1 MAPIQRRPG
10 QFIDTRALGQAVSFA
25 GIDPRNWVSLA
36 YVTLLYI
43 DPVEGPFVNVTL
55 IPMNA
60 QFCARVG
67 TAYAGSGFGDWCP
80 VAVDDEVVVIAP
92 DGEPAHGLIVVARLW
107 SPSDSPP
114 SIMSSNPNDRTI
126 QARDGQNLWLLATGQ
141 GQVNALGDAINLGAT
156 STVGVSAGQAQ
167 MTLDATTNAAT
178 LEGTS
183 VALGSSNATEPVP
196 LGNSLITAISTLAT
210 SISTALA
217 SITSTAPGDP
227 VVAAA
232 AQTLIAAA
240 VVEFQAAVTLSTVVK
255 TE

>member
-10 QFIDTRALGQAVSFA
+10 QSIDTRALGQAVSFA

-36 YVTLLYI
+36 YVTSLYI

-55 IPMNA
+55 LPMNA

-80 VAVDDEVVVIAP
+80 IAVDDEVVVIAP

-114 SIMSSNPNDRTI
+114 AILSSYPNDRII
-126 QARDGQNLWLLATGQ
+126 QARDDQNIWLLATGS
-141 GQVNALGDAINLGAT
+141 GQLNALADALSLGAT
-156 STVGVSAGQAQ
+156 STVNISAGQAQ

-183 VALGSSNATEPVP
+183 VILGGQTGPNGPPQPLVMGTALVEALGVFAAACALSVTDPV
-196 LGNSLITAISTLAT
+196 LKAAAADLV
-210 SISTALA
+210 TALA
-217 SITSTAPGDP
+217 VPAGPTAVLSATS
-227 VVAAA
+227 
-232 AQTLIAAA
+232 QT
-240 VVEFQAAVTLSTVVK
+240 S
-255 TE
+255 